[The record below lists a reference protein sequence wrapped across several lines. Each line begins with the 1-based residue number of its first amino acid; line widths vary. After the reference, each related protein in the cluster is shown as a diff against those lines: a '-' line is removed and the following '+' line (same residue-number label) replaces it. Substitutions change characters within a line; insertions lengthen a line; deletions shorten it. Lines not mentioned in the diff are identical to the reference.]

1 MLHIHNGDSAAGTAK
16 KSDIKGEHLAWREAL
31 VCGPA
36 PGNLAPAEFRQV
48 RAQHLADA
56 YGANLEKTVEALRAQ
71 EEKLARFSD
80 HEEVVLWFEYDLF
93 CQVQLIYLL
102 DWFAQH
108 ELGKTR
114 LSLICINAYPG
125 VPGFRGFGELNE
137 EQLAALFPQRQ
148 EVSQTQLDLGSK
160 AWRAYAS
167 AQANGLIA
175 LLNSDT
181 SALPFLKNA
190 LSKHL
195 QRFPSTDNGL
205 GKVEQVGLDLIAQ
218 GFSNFKALFPAFA
231 QREPEYGFGDAQFYL
246 ELRRLADAPIPA
258 LTSAVAGKQAPPDP
272 AQMLLASFEITEYGK
287 AVLVGEEDFVRSN
300 GIDHWLGGV
309 HLVGSEAPWRWDE
322 GAQTSV
328 CDPKIH
334 TG

>member
-16 KSDIKGEHLAWREAL
+16 KSDIPGEHLAWREAL

-56 YGANLEKTVEALRAQ
+56 YGANLEKTVQELRGQ

-80 HEEVVLWFEYDLF
+80 HEELVLWFEHDLF

-102 DWFAQH
+102 DRFAQH
-108 ELGKTR
+108 ELGQTR
-114 LSLICINAYPG
+114 LSLICVNEFPG
-125 VPGFRGFGELNE
+125 VEGFRGFGELNE

-148 EVSQTQLDLGSK
+148 EVTQPQLDLGSK
-160 AWRAYAS
+160 AWRAYS
-167 AQANGLIA
+167 SPQANGLIA

-190 LSKHL
+190 LTKHL
-195 QRFPSTDNGL
+195 QRFPWIGNGL
-205 GKVEQVGLDLIAQ
+205 GKVERVGLDLVAK
-218 GFSNFKALFPAFA
+218 GFCNFRSLFPAFA
-231 QREPEYGFGDAQFYL
+231 RREPEYGFGDAQFYL
-246 ELRRLADAPIPA
+246 ELKRLAEAIMPA
-258 LTSAVAGKQAPPDP
+258 LTLTVAGNQAATDP
-272 AQMLLASFEITEYGK
+272 AQMLLTSFEITEYGK
-287 AVLVGEEDFVRSN
+287 AVLAGEEDFVRSN

-322 GAQTSV
+322 ESQELLVSL
-328 CDPKIH
+328 
-334 TG
+334 